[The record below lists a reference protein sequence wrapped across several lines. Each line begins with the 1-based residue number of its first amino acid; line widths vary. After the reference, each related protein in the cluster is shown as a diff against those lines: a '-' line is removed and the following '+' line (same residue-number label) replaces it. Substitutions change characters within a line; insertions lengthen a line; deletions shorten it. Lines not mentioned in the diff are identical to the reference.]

1 MTDST
6 VGTGNKTGDQETNGG
21 TPDGTDSQG
30 KVDISTLPAAVQ
42 EYINSLRTEAK
53 DNRLAKEDLE
63 TKVKDLEE
71 EVETAQAASRTMSE
85 NAEKAQR
92 ALIIRDLR
100 DTYGLDKNAEKFLTA
115 QSEEELK
122 EQAEALSAFATPQK
136 KDDDK
141 DGQDGAGGDQNSG
154 GLTRVTDPAQTAEEK
169 VDPDAERVQA
179 FFGGL
184 S

>member
-21 TPDGTDSQG
+21 KPDGTDSQG

-42 EYINSLRTEAK
+42 EYIRNLRQEAK
-53 DNRLAKEDLE
+53 EHREAKEDLE

-71 EVETAQAASRTMSE
+71 EVETAQTASRTMSE

-115 QSEEELK
+115 ESEEELK
-122 EQAEALSAFATPQK
+122 EQAEALSAFAAPQK
-136 KDDDK
+136 KTDD
-141 DGQDGAGGDQNSG
+141 GPDGAGGDQNSG
-154 GLTRVTDPAQTAEEK
+154 GMSRVTDPAQTAEEK
-169 VDPDAERVQA
+169 VDPDQARVEA

>member
-6 VGTGNKTGDQETNGG
+6 VGTGDKTGDQETNGG
-21 TPDGTDSQG
+21 KPTGTDSQG
-30 KVDISTLPAAVQ
+30 KVDISTLPTAVQ
-42 EYINSLRTEAK
+42 EYIRNLRQEAK
-53 DNRLAKEDLE
+53 EHREAKEALE
-63 TKVKDLEE
+63 GKVTELTE

-122 EQAEALSAFATPQK
+122 EQAEALSAFAAPQK
-136 KDDDK
+136 KTDD
-141 DGQDGAGGDQNSG
+141 GPDGAGGGQNSG
-154 GLTRVTDPAQTAEEK
+154 GMSRVTDPAQTAEEK
-169 VDPDAERVQA
+169 VDPDQARVEA